1 MDEQVLRSYKK
12 ALREVARSRTAV
24 IYCIGNLNTPPQMSN
39 KQVYDELVRLAQLSG
54 DSLNEVMSKVIMA
67 LLNRAEEAEEK
78 VGAGTSPI

>member
-12 ALREVARSRTAV
+12 ALREVARSRTA
-24 IYCIGNLNTPPQMSN
+24 IMYCISNLNTPPQVSN
-39 KQVYDELVRLAQLSG
+39 KQVYDELIRLAQLSG
-54 DSLNEVMSKVIMA
+54 DSLNEVMSKVILA